1 MKKILLALTVFLCGA
16 ASAEVVVLDLSKSAA
31 IEYAAIEYNEKNIWN
46 DVYKEGALIQSQEFT
61 FSHVSSSAFYYN
73 GFFASKSTAVLE
85 SSNFDDQW
93 GCMAKGG
100 YAGEGTPYLVAYWDA
115 YADSISGEKSCEVTL
130 SSPYYAAGFYVCNN
144 PFTYYTIQKGNR
156 LVEKFETGDWF
167 KMIVHGVDAQGS
179 EVGKVEYYL
188 ADYRG
193 KDSNTWTLNKS
204 WEWVDLSPLG
214 RVASIYF
221 TMESS
226 RPGERGPR
234 TPTFFCLDRLTV
246 LTTPSSVEEVAAPA
260 VKAYYNRAA
269 DVVHVDS
276 AEPTDVALYHVSGAL
291 VKRQS
296 VHGSA
301 DLDMTS
307 CPSGIYVIYCGKY
320 KVKIV
325 K

>member
-1 MKKILLALTVFLCGA
+1 MRKILLALAVCLCGA
-16 ASAEVVVLDLSKSAA
+16 ASAGVVVLDLSKPV
-31 IEYAAIEYNEKNIWN
+31 EAIEYNEQGVWSQ
-46 DVYKEGALIQSQEFT
+46 VYQDEAHIRSQEFT
-61 FSHVSSSAFYYN
+61 FSHVSSSPSYYN
-73 GFFASKSTAVLE
+73 GFVASRSTAILG
-85 SSNFDDQW
+85 SSSFDDQW

-115 YADSISGEKSCEVTL
+115 YADSASEEKSCEVTF
-130 SSPYYAAGFYVCNN
+130 SSPYYTAGFYVCNN

-156 LVEKFETGDWF
+156 LVEKFENGDWF

-179 EVGKVEYYL
+179 ETGTVEYYL
-188 ADYRG
+188 ADYRSE
-193 KDSNTWTLNKS
+193 KPEEQRLNSS

-221 TMESS
+221 TLESS
-226 RPGERGPR
+226 RQGERGPK
-234 TPTFFCLDRLTV
+234 TPTYFCLDRLTI
-246 LTTPSSVEEVAAPA
+246 LTTPSSVDEVAAPA

-276 AEPTDVALYHVSGAL
+276 AEPAEVAIYHASGAL

>member
-1 MKKILLALTVFLCGA
+1 M
-16 ASAEVVVLDLSKSAA
+16 DLSKSAA

-115 YADSISGEKSCEVTL
+115 YADSISGERSCEVTL

-167 KMIVHGVDAQGS
+167 KLIVHGVDAQGT
-179 EVGKVEYYL
+179 EIGKLEYYL

-204 WEWVDLSPLG
+204 WEWVDLSSLG

-226 RPGERGPR
+226 RPGERGPQDPDLLLPR
-234 TPTFFCLDRLTV
+234 
-246 LTTPSSVEEVAAPA
+246 PSYGS
-260 VKAYYNRAA
+260 
-269 DVVHVDS
+269 DC
-276 AEPTDVALYHVSGAL
+276 AL
-291 VKRQS
+291 VGRRGCGSCRQS
-296 VHGSA
+296 LLRPCCRCGTRGFGRA
-301 DLDMTS
+301 DRRSPLSREWCLGKEAIGTRKCRSRYDLLSFGYLCDILWQVQSEDCKMTIKKS
-307 CPSGIYVIYCGKY
+307 V
-320 KVKIV
+320 
-325 K
+325 

>member
-16 ASAEVVVLDLSKSAA
+16 ASAEVVVLDLSKS
-31 IEYAAIEYNEKNIWN
+31 AAIEYNEKNIWN

-115 YADSISGEKSCEVTL
+115 YADSISGERSCEVTL

-167 KMIVHGVDAQGS
+167 KLIVHGVDAQGS

-193 KDSNTWTLNKS
+193 KDSNT
-204 WEWVDLSPLG
+204 
-214 RVASIYF
+214 
-221 TMESS
+221 
-226 RPGERGPR
+226 
-234 TPTFFCLDRLTV
+234 
-246 LTTPSSVEEVAAPA
+246 
-260 VKAYYNRAA
+260 
-269 DVVHVDS
+269 
-276 AEPTDVALYHVSGAL
+276 
-291 VKRQS
+291 
-296 VHGSA
+296 
-301 DLDMTS
+301 
-307 CPSGIYVIYCGKY
+307 
-320 KVKIV
+320 
-325 K
+325 

>member
-1 MKKILLALTVFLCGA
+1 M
-16 ASAEVVVLDLSKSAA
+16 DLSKATT
-31 IEYAAIEYNEKNIWN
+31 IEYNEKNIWN

-115 YADSISGEKSCEVTL
+115 YADSISGERSCEVTL
-130 SSPYYAAGFYVCNN
+130 SSPYYAAGFYVCNS

-156 LVEKFETGDWF
+156 RFEKFDAGDWF
-167 KMIVHGVDAQGS
+167 KLIVHGVDAQGT
-179 EVGKVEYYL
+179 EIGKVEYYL

-214 RVASIYF
+214 RVASLYF

-226 RPGERGPR
+226 RPGERGLK
-234 TPTFFCLDRLTV
+234 TPTYFCLDRLTV
-246 LTTPSSVEEVAAPA
+246 LTIPSSVEESVAPA
-260 VKAYYNRAA
+260 VKAYYDRAA
-269 DVVHVDS
+269 GVVRVDS
-276 AEPTDVALYHVSGAL
+276 AEPTEVAVYNMNGILLAKQPVAGTA
-291 VKRQS
+291 
-296 VHGSA
+296 A
-301 DLDMTS
+301 IDMTDS
-307 CPSGIYVIYCGKY
+307 PSGVYVIRCGEY
-320 KVKIV
+320 RVKIV